1 MSADLR
7 ALLVHLTYY
16 GGNPPETVHFRVTE
30 YARVGAYRTIQV
42 LDRGFSGR
50 IDLSSNIDIL
60 LASLEQTAHNCIL
73 PDNAE
78 ETGEMQEWN
87 AIQRK
92 LYRYGVEVTI
102 EDLKKVPVVVE
113 VEPYLR
119 RMVDEFTQSSRY

>member
-1 MSADLR
+1 MSIDLR
-7 ALLVHLTYY
+7 ALLVHVTHR
-16 GGNPPETVHFRVTE
+16 GGSPSGSMHFNVTE
-30 YARVGAYRTIQV
+30 YARVGTYRTIQV

-60 LASLEQTAHNCIL
+60 LADLEQTAHNCIL

-78 ETGEMQEWN
+78 ETGETQEWN